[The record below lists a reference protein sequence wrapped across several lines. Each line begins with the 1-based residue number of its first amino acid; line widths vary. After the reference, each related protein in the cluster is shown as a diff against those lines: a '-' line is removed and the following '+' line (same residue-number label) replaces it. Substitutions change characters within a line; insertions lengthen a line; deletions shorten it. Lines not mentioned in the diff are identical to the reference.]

1 MLVVSLTA
9 ASCDDAPD
17 VTMAQ
22 VGLSTVTEVVEAPA
36 SVTARAATALTSPA
50 NGTLASLSVKP
61 GATVEKGQ
69 TLAVIDS
76 PEAQSRLAQATQA
89 LQAAKSSQGGS
100 TKVNLGGA
108 QTKLDQAA
116 ANAFAHARSAAETI
130 AAPELKAKA
139 LAEIAA
145 AEAQYQ
151 TVSTGTWQTIKAVE
165 RGIASLTSGLKAL
178 GAAQI
183 MQAQQAYDLAKA
195 TVDALTLKAPI
206 GGVVQLGGAAS
217 APSTQADIGSLLGG
231 LTGGAPTTS
240 GGSTAGVAGTVS
252 VGSPVSSG
260 TAIVTIVDTS
270 ELGLVAEVDETDVLL
285 VKAGISAEVELDAAP
300 GAKISADVTAIDVL
314 PTANSRGAVAYKV
327 HLVLAGSEVTPRP
340 GMSALVRLKVREAS
354 DTVSVPAA
362 AVFSADGQD
371 TVWVRSED
379 GKAVK
384 KRVKVGVSGR
394 DVLQIV
400 EGLRQGEWIVVRGAD
415 KVQEGSP
422 LP

>member
-1 MLVVSLTA
+1 MLTISLTA
-9 ASCDDAPD
+9 ASCDDAPE

-76 PEAQSRLAQATQA
+76 PEAQSRLTQATQA
-89 LQAAKSSQGGS
+89 LQAAKSSQGGGG
-100 TKVNLGGA
+100 KVNLGGV

-145 AEAQYQ
+145 AEAQYN

-206 GGVVQLGGAAS
+206 SGVVQLGGAAS
-217 APSTQADIGSLLGG
+217 APSAPTDIGSLLGG
-231 LTGGAPTTS
+231 LTGAPTST
-240 GGSTAGVAGTVS
+240 GGSTAGVAGTVA

-285 VKAGISAEVELDAAP
+285 VKPGISAEVELDAAP
-300 GAKISADVTAIDVL
+300 GAKLTADVTAIDVL

-327 HLVLAGSEVTPRP
+327 HLVLASSEVTPRP

-354 DTVSVPAA
+354 NTVSVPAA

-371 TVWVRSED
+371 TVWVKSTD

-394 DVLQIV
+394 DVLQVV
-400 EGLRQGEWIVVRGAD
+400 EGLREGEWIVVRGAD
-415 KVQEGSP
+415 KVQEGSQ